1 MTKINQI
8 HSTIKFTYEVS
19 QTELTFLDTTLYKG
33 ERFDTSQILD
43 VRTHIN
49 QQTAIH
55 LRYLIPTINTISKG
69 EANRYLRT
77 NSNKREFQNMKQKL
91 TDSYK
96 EAMNKQILPHINLVK
111 FNQR

>member
-1 MTKINQI
+1 MTKTNQI

-19 QTELTFLDTTLYKG
+19 ETELTFLDTTLYKG

-55 LRYLIPTINTISKG
+55 PRYLIPTINAISKG

-96 EAMNKQILPHINLVK
+96 EAMNKQILPHINLVE